1 MSRQAAPLGSPD
13 AEQATQPASPLQ
25 PRDRSLQGRTAV
37 VTGAG
42 RGLGRA
48 IATALGS
55 AGARVA
61 LLGRTEASLLD
72 VAQEITGAGGTALPV
87 PVDVT
92 DEPQVERAAR
102 TVQTELGGAD
112 ILVNNAGAALVRP
125 LISTTTAEV
134 TSLFALNVIAAM
146 TCARHF
152 GAAMISRRWG
162 RVINVASI
170 SGLLGESNTSVYA
183 ASKGALVAFTRALA
197 VEWARH
203 DVTVNAVAPGY
214 FRTDLNAAAL
224 DDPDIGERLVRKI
237 PLRRVGQPAEL
248 GPLFV
253 YLASEASA
261 FMTGSVLVI
270 DGGQVAR

>member
-1 MSRQAAPLGSPD
+1 MGSPD
-13 AEQATQPASPLQ
+13 AEQATQPASPSL
-25 PRDRSLQGRTAV
+25 PRAERGLEGRTAV

-48 IATALGS
+48 IATALAA

-61 LLGRTEASLLD
+61 LLGRTEAALLD
-72 VAQEITGAGGTALPV
+72 AAQEIAGAGGTALPV

-102 TVQTELGGAD
+102 TVQAELGGAD

-125 LISTTTAEV
+125 LLSTTTAEV
-134 TSLFALNVIAAM
+134 SSLFALNVIAAM
-146 TCARHF
+146 TCSRHF
-152 GAAMISRRWG
+152 GGAMIARRWG

-170 SGLLGESNTSVYA
+170 AGLLGESNTSVYA

-203 DVTVNAVAPGY
+203 EVTVNAVAPGY

-224 DDPDIGERLVRKI
+224 DDPDVGERLVRKI

>member
-1 MSRQAAPLGSPD
+1 MSGQAAPIASSQASQVEP
-13 AEQATQPASPLQ
+13 AEP
-25 PRDRSLQGRTAV
+25 PRSSRCLAGRTAV

-48 IATALGS
+48 VAL
-55 AGARVA
+55 ALAAEGAKLA
-61 LLGRTEASLLD
+61 LLGRGAPSLD
-72 VAQEITGAGGTALPV
+72 EVAHEIAAAGGVALPIA
-87 PVDVT
+87 VDIT
-92 DEPQVERAAR
+92 DEPQVERAAG
-102 TVQTELGGAD
+102 TVAAELGGPD
-112 ILVNNAGAALVRP
+112 ILINNAGAALVKP
-125 LISTTTAEV
+125 LLETSTAEV
-134 TSLFALNVIAAM
+134 SSLFALNVVAAM
-146 TCARHF
+146 TTCRHF
-152 GAAMISRRWG
+152 GRPMIARRWG
-162 RVINVASI
+162 RVVNVASI
-170 SGLLGESNTSVYA
+170 AGLLGEANTAVYG
-183 ASKGALVAFTRALA
+183 ASKGAVVAFTRALA

-203 DVTVNAVAPGY
+203 GVNVNAVAPGY

-224 DDPDIGERLVRKI
+224 DDPDVGERLIKKI